1 METARFALVSFLN
14 EVALVEGDDPEQER
28 KQREGAESNGV
39 GAGAASKP
47 PDDQAHDG
55 PRLEG
60 TGVRY
65 GFRDRLRHGASPWKD
80 TAEYVVEEGRLMCVN
95 GHRGS
100 WWAYRCPT
108 PSMSRGQVVG
118 MVGRSEA
125 VNVRIFSEGG
135 GFVTRMLAH
144 SGRFHYQVPGRN
156 GEYESGGKRHRGG
169 RATTS
174 SQYTAIHGVN
184 LSPSARSTTTLPP
197 TPPSWSSSGTRVP
210 AVPTQASTPPPFL
223 KRGRSP
229 AYGLFAATS
238 PATASTAP
246 SPWGTPSSWV
256 APPSH
261 SSTAQPPVMATPRVA
276 CTASSGMTPAVTP
289 APSTATGKT
298 AVAAPKMVGGF
309 VGWAPT
315 NDGTPG
321 PAPLAAP
328 AVCNPPA
335 TASIGGAHT
344 PVAGGIRGSTA
355 TATAT
360 AGPNP
365 SPASRP
371 ASDAAASLAVSASSA
386 SSEIGSAHVD
396 VLADMLSSTLKI
408 EHTTS
413 PQVTAAS
420 DASRKAFDNLMEV
433 DTNADTDA
441 TAMMAQALA
450 LKMAGL
456 SLKGVGG
463 NKGDHT
469 PSTEEVSAE
478 SAFVRA
484 MRAAKEEQSR
494 ERLAKMMQ
502 ADPMDI
508 EPDWMDVEDQSTEG
522 LAKMIQ
528 GDPTD
533 IEPDW
538 MDVDPD
544 WMEVDG

>member
-125 VNVRIFSEGG
+125 VNVRISSGGG
-135 GFVTRMLAH
+135 GF
-144 SGRFHYQVPGRN
+144 RFHYQVPGRN